1 MNNNS
6 MRRLAIIGLAVFLIA
21 GFFLVNSSAQ
31 RRRKR
36 RSSAPRITN
45 PAIYQPS
52 PSDNTNS
59 NTTGTGEE
67 TASPE
72 QISKPSRSASE
83 DPEAMKQTIR
93 TLSTQVDKLTDKIT
107 RMEEAQRSLVD
118 LERLSRAEQRAAQL
132 RAELRD
138 VQTKEA
144 DLQAHA
150 EDVDYALR
158 PENIERATAGYGT
171 THPEELRE
179 QRRRQLESEKE
190 RVRKQLDQLAASRTR
205 LEQAIAAADVE
216 TERLRQRLDDADAA
230 ALKNAESN
238 VQTGGGT
245 LPQTTPAAP
254 ASTPTPTPYPTP

>member
-1 MNNNS
+1 